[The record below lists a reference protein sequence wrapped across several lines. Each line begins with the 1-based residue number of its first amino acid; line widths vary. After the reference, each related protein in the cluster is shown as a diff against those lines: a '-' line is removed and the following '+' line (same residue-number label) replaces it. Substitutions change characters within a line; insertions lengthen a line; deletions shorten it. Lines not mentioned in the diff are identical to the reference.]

1 MLGDIMI
8 QYDRQQML
16 LKLIKERKSATVK
29 ELAPL
34 VYASEAS
41 VRRDIEAL
49 EREGVVQRVY
59 GGVVLS
65 EYKNSEVP
73 ISLRDAEHHDVKEK
87 IARRAAAMITDG
99 STILLDSSSTT
110 RRIVKYI
117 GHCRDLR
124 IITSNLAVFTELGD
138 LDVEAYCTGGTFRK
152 KGHDFVGAAAEA
164 YVRSVSAD
172 FVFFSSQGISEDGEI
187 TDVSEERIALRR
199 AMMDRARRKVFLCD
213 SSKIGIRRVFTLC
226 RKEDVDDIICDKPLP
241 WEEHDEFHSND
252 A

>member
-1 MLGDIMI
+1 MI
-8 QYDRQQML
+8 QYDRQQKVL
-16 LKLIKERKSATVK
+16 HFLKERRSATVK
-29 ELAPL
+29 ELAAA

-41 VRRDIEAL
+41 VRRDLEAL
-49 EREGVVQRVY
+49 EKEGFVHRVY
-59 GGVVLS
+59 GGAVLP

-87 IARRAAAMITDG
+87 IARRAAAMIPDG

-117 GHCRDLR
+117 GHARDLR
-124 IITSNLAVFTELGD
+124 IITSNLAVFTELGN

-172 FVFFSSQGISEDGEI
+172 IVFFSSQGISEDGEI

-199 AMMDRARRKVFLCD
+199 AMMERAKKKVFLCD
-213 SSKIGIRRVFTLC
+213 SSKIGVRRVFTLC
-226 RKEDVDDIICDKPLP
+226 TKDDVDEIVCDVPLP
-241 WEEHDEFHSND
+241 WEIEP
-252 A
+252 

>member
-1 MLGDIMI
+1 MI
-8 QYDRQQML
+8 QYDRQQMIL
-16 LKLIKERKSATVK
+16 RLMRERRSATIR

-41 VRRDIEAL
+41 VRRDVETL
-49 EREGVVQRVY
+49 EKQGYLQRVY

-73 ISLRDAEHHDVKEK
+73 ITLRDAEHHDVKEK
-87 IARRAAAMITDG
+87 IARRAAAMIPDG

-117 GHCRDLR
+117 DHCRGLR
-124 IITSNLAVFTELGD
+124 IITSNLAVFTELGN
-138 LDVEAYCTGGTFRK
+138 LEVEAYCTGGTFRK
-152 KGHDFVGAAAEA
+152 NGHDFVGSTAEA

-172 FVFFSSQGISEDGEI
+172 FVFFSSQGLSEDGEI

-199 AMMDRARRKVFLCD
+199 AMMERAKRKVFLCD
-213 SSKIGIRRVFTLC
+213 SSKIGVRRVFTLC
-226 RKEDVDDIICDKPLP
+226 TKNDVDDILCDVPLP
-241 WEEHDEFHSND
+241 WE
-252 A
+252 

>member
-1 MLGDIMI
+1 MI
-8 QYDRQQML
+8 QYDRQQMIL
-16 LKLIKERKSATVK
+16 RLMRERQSATVR
-29 ELAPL
+29 ELSAL

-41 VRRDIEAL
+41 VRRDIETL
-49 EREGVVQRVY
+49 EKQGFVRRVY

-87 IARRAAAMITDG
+87 IARRAAELITDG

-124 IITSNLAVFTELGD
+124 IITSNLAVFSELGN
-138 LDVEAYCTGGTFRK
+138 LDVEAYCTGGTFRR

-199 AMMDRARRKVFLCD
+199 AMMERAKRKVFLCD
-213 SSKIGIRRVFTLC
+213 ASKIGVRRVFTLC
-226 RKEDVDDIICDKPLP
+226 TKDDVDDIVCDVPLP
-241 WEEHDEFHSND
+241 WETE
-252 A
+252 

>member
-1 MLGDIMI
+1 MI
-8 QYDRQQML
+8 QYDRQQKVL
-16 LKLIKERKSATVK
+16 QFLKEHRSASVK
-29 ELAPL
+29 ELAAY

-41 VRRDIEAL
+41 VRRDVEAL
-49 EREGVVQRVY
+49 EKEGFVRRVY

-87 IARRAAAMITDG
+87 IARRAAAMIPDG
-99 STILLDSSSTT
+99 STVLLDSSSTT

-124 IITSNLAVFTELGD
+124 IITSNLAIFSALGD

-164 YVRSVSAD
+164 YVRSISAD
-172 FVFFSSQGISEDGEI
+172 IVFFSSQGISETGEI
-187 TDVSEERIALRR
+187 TDVSEERVALRR
-199 AMMDRARRKVFLCD
+199 AMMERAKRKVFLCD
-213 SSKIGIRRVFTLC
+213 SSKIGVRRVFTLC
-226 RKEDVDDIICDKPLP
+226 TKDDVDDIVCDVPLP
-241 WEEHDEFHSND
+241 WEIEG
-252 A
+252 